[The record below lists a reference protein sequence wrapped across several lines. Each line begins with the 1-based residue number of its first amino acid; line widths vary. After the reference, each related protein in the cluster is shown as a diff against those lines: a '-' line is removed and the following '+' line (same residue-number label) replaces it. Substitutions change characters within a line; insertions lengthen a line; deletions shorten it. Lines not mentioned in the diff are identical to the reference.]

1 MNAQQREQLRLSLL
15 RFLGDVSS
23 TLGMNTGMLKQLA
36 ISEGRRGLLD
46 AEVRAEL
53 QYLEDKK
60 FVAPIAKSISPE
72 NPAWRITADGRDFLA
87 TNLGEK

>member
-36 ISEGRRGLLD
+36 QSEGRRGLLEG
-46 AEVRAEL
+46 EVLVEL
-53 QYLEDKK
+53 RYLEDKGL
-60 FVAPIAKSISPE
+60 VAPLAKAISPE

-87 TNLGEK
+87 VNLGE